1 VDTLFLDA
9 ITKSYGEKV
18 VVRDI
23 TAQFSYGIT
32 GILGENGA
40 GKTTLL
46 KIISGLI
53 TPESGKIY
61 FDEKKVNPDSKFWK
75 SKIGYLPQFPG
86 LYPSMT
92 PVSYLDY
99 LLLLS
104 GWKNREQRKKRI
116 NEIIDRLNLKDNKD
130 KYIGQLSGGM
140 RQRVAIAQALIHDPE
155 IILLDEPTNNI
166 DEKER
171 KNIHNYLIEISK
183 SKIILYIGH
192 IVNELSSFCSRLLV
206 LDEGEIKFEGKS
218 KKLIATQNDLLI
230 ESKIHKDDFNISENN
245 NSKILTINPNGE
257 SYIVRYDSRFVS
269 FPNGNYTEP
278 TLSEAYQLLLNTKYL
293 VPENKFKIK

>member
-1 VDTLFLDA
+1 MQQLRLEG
-9 ITKSYGEKV
+9 ITKKYNSNIILDNIFYRVE
-18 VVRDI
+18 
-23 TAQFSYGIT
+23 SGIT

-46 KIISGLI
+46 KIISGLS
-53 TPESGKIY
+53 TPENGKIY
-61 FDEKKVNPDSKFWK
+61 YDKKKVNPDSKFWK

-116 NEIIDRLNLKDNKD
+116 DEIIDILNLTDNKD
-130 KYIGQLSGGM
+130 KHIGQLSGGM

-166 DEKER
+166 DEQER

-192 IVNELSSFCSRLLV
+192 IVNELTSICSNVLV
-206 LDEGEIKFEGKS
+206 LDEGKIKFEGKP
-218 KKLIATQNDLLI
+218 KKLIETQKDLLI
-230 ESKIHKDDFNISENN
+230 ESTIRKDDFNISENN
-245 NSKILTINPNGE
+245 NSKILTIIPNGE
-257 SYIVRYDSRFVS
+257 NYFVRYDKRLIN
-269 FPNGNYTEP
+269 FPNGNYVEP
-278 TLSEAYQLLLNTKYL
+278 TVTEAYQLLLNTKYL
-293 VPENKFKIK
+293 VKEK